1 MIRSLFGNIA
11 VRHATI
17 AIGMAIL
24 ALTPA
29 FYVTALPQQ
38 TYPTI
43 QKSLAL
49 VAYERTITQEGE
61 RRVSRSFG
69 TAFCISSTDEVSYFL
84 TNEHVVRDADKVTLK
99 SEYVAE
105 FERESPI
112 LSRPLA
118 PGSLDGEVMQ
128 HSADLDL
135 AVIRVK
141 WDRPLVPIPLG
152 RLRDLSEYRKVDPI
166 PHLRLTSHP
175 PSIGTSVGIAGYPTI
190 ATSGGVVNMINLLT
204 TSNPT
209 AHFGQINGYI
219 KDQVKGKSV
228 DRYIEYDAL
237 TDNGNSGGPLFDANT
252 GVVYGI
258 VDLVKFSRSEV
269 NVKNNM
275 AIPGAMAV
283 EWLKANSVPF
293 KLAD

>member
-1 MIRSLFGNIA
+1 
-11 VRHATI
+11 
-17 AIGMAIL
+17 
-24 ALTPA
+24 
-29 FYVTALPQQ
+29 
-38 TYPTI
+38 
-43 QKSLAL
+43 
-49 VAYERTITQEGE
+49 
-61 RRVSRSFG
+61 
-69 TAFCISSTDEVSYFL
+69 
-84 TNEHVVRDADKVTLK
+84 
-99 SEYVAE
+99 
-105 FERESPI
+105 
-112 LSRPLA
+112 
-118 PGSLDGEVMQ
+118 
-128 HSADLDL
+128 
-135 AVIRVK
+135 
-141 WDRPLVPIPLG
+141 
-152 RLRDLSEYRKVDPI
+152 
-166 PHLRLTSHP
+166 
-175 PSIGTSVGIAGYPTI
+175 
-190 ATSGGVVNMINLLT
+190 MINLLT
-204 TSNPT
+204 PSNPP